1 MKDDEEE
8 WKMLIIKN
16 LFLHKRIKCE
26 QIANG
31 VFDFLD
37 RLFSTYDIAQPL
49 KLQVWLI
56 KKTLQH
62 FFCKVEDALFW
73 HCMSWPQPSLFLGK
87 WFHFFNWKSIVWPLV
102 ENGGTKSVEI
112 FWVWKIFIY
121 ILKNIRFK
129 KYFYRQIRC
138 NFESCLFFYKI
149 NDWYHSYAGF
159 SKWVSV

>member
-8 WKMLIIKN
+8 WNMLIIKN

-73 HCMSWPQPSLFLGK
+73 HCMSWPQPSLFLVK
-87 WFHFFNWKSIVWPLV
+87 WFQFFTQKASFDHWWKMDGKKNLSLKNVHLR
-102 ENGGTKSVEI
+102 TK
-112 FWVWKIFIY
+112 KQMIY
-121 ILKNIRFK
+121 INNFSFK
-129 KYFYRQIRC
+129 LTLTLGLLCSFLISLNAY
-138 NFESCLFFYKI
+138 
-149 NDWYHSYAGF
+149 
-159 SKWVSV
+159 